1 MREWVK
7 LSIITVS
14 YNCADSIEQ
23 TIRSVV
29 EQDYPYVEYI
39 VIDGGSTDGTK
50 EIIEK
55 YADKL
60 SYWVSEPDEGIY
72 NAMNKALMHVTGDY
86 VNFQGGDDYL
96 YDKHVLSCV
105 AECAMQS
112 AADIYIGN
120 SDYGGVLKNT
130 CPDDFEDLLLNV
142 TNHQA
147 VFSKS
152 DLFKRLG
159 GFDEKIVYLADYDWT
174 VRVCSTGATIEHI
187 DIPVCYYAVDGF
199 SADVRVCKELI
210 DLQFQ
215 NAFRMQ
221 KAYLIPI
228 ILQKREWMV
237 KTRIINKYL
246 HEKRMR
252 IEVFLQ
258 EVFPNGKCCIWGAG
272 KAGKEIHGLLQL
284 YGIEATEIIDR
295 DYEKHDG
302 EFGCIDVHSFEKEKE
317 YDLIIIAAYGAEK
330 SIEKELLS
338 AKREYMIGKDYIL
351 GTQLLRV
358 ILNIGVDEFGLKQYY
373 CF

>member
-1 MREWVK
+1 MQKQVK
-7 LSIITVS
+7 MSIITVS
-14 YNCADSIEQ
+14 YNCANTIER

-39 VIDGGSTDGTK
+39 VIDGGSADGTK

-72 NAMNKALMHVTGDY
+72 NAMNKALMQVTGDY

-96 YDKHVLSCV
+96 YDKHVLSYV
-105 AECAMQS
+105 AECAIQS
-112 AADIYIGN
+112 KADIFIGN
-120 SDYGGVLKNT
+120 SNYGGMIKNT
-130 CPDDFEDLLLNV
+130 CPSDFEDLLLNV
-142 TNHQA
+142 PNHQA

-152 DLFKRLG
+152 DLFKQLG
-159 GFDEKIVYLADYDWT
+159 GFDEKIKYLADYDWT
-174 VRVCSTGATIEHI
+174 VRACSEGATIEHI
-187 DIPVCYYAVDGF
+187 DIPVCYYAVGGF
-199 SADVRVCKELI
+199 SADVKACKELI
-210 DLQFQ
+210 GLQLQ

-221 KAYLIPI
+221 KAYLMPV
-228 ILQKREWMV
+228 ILQKREYMV
-237 KTRIINKYL
+237 KPRIINKYL

-252 IEVFLQ
+252 IEEFLQ
-258 EVFPNGKCCIWGAG
+258 AVVPNGKCCIWGGG
-272 KAGKEIHGLLQL
+272 KAGKEINDLLRL
-284 YGIEATEIIDR
+284 YGIEVTEIIDR
-295 DYEKHDG
+295 DYEKHAG
-302 EFGCIDVHSFEKEKE
+302 EFGCIKIHNFEKEKE

-358 ILNIGVDEFGLKQYY
+358 ILNMGVVEFGLEQYY